1 MLNIRH
7 LLIQAAAATL
17 PGELPSSIVILQP
30 YETRQNSIFVT
41 ALRRINSHQDRSHNA
56 NTKTISHQTTNAMM
70 TKEDTEEEGFEA
82 SETTKNRGPKR
93 RTCVF
98 SSHQSD
104 ILDSDAGPCKLTD
117 DLQFKTYVCI

>member
-1 MLNIRH
+1 MTKALKLGNAPSTKYLGMLNIRH

-82 SETTKNRGPKR
+82 SETTKNRGAKE
-93 RTCVF
+93 TNLCLF
-98 SSHQSD
+98 
-104 ILDSDAGPCKLTD
+104 
-117 DLQFKTYVCI
+117 